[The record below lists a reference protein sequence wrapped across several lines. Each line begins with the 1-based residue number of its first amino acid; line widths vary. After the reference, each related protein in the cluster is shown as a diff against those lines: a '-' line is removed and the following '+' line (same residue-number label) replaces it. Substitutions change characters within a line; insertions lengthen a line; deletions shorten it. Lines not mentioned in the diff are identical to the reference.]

1 MFIIFNNRKKEN
13 CFGQLLSLFFKRTGG
28 PISRRLLPQILDNFS
43 ANLEKEERRGRGK
56 GIRLGRWKG
65 RRGGSISE
73 GRRRRRKVEEE
84 EETKMSFGDREKE
97 GPELRKIARRLKMGT
112 RKPLFLR
119 KNSKFAVA
127 FFAFDL
133 LFAFPAT
140 RFFSSDRVT
149 ANSLPSLPCMPSP
162 PHTAPTSTFP
172 NSCLISSPPP
182 PPTLESFSN
191 SAMEER
197 RLCARIA

>member
-1 MFIIFNNRKKEN
+1 MVWATIESI
-13 CFGQLLSLFFKRTGG
+13 FKRTGG

-97 GPELRKIARRLKMGT
+97 GPELRKIARRLKMGI

-119 KNSKFAVA
+119 KKSKFAVV
-127 FFAFDL
+127 FFL
-133 LFAFPAT
+133 LLT
-140 RFFSSDRVT
+140 CFSLFRRPDF
-149 ANSLPSLPCMPSP
+149 SP
-162 PHTAPTSTFP
+162 
-172 NSCLISSPPP
+172 LI
-182 PPTLESFSN
+182 
-191 SAMEER
+191 A
-197 RLCARIA
+197 